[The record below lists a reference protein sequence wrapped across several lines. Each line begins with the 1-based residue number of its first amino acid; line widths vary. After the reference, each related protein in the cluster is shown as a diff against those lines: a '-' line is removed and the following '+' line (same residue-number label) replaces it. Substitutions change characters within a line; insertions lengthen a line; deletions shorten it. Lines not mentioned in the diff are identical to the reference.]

1 MGTEFSGS
9 SKECGPKEL
18 APLPWGA
25 SRGLREGG
33 GTSKPRLRTS
43 RPGPLAAA
51 CLAPGFPCLQLPQ
64 PFLSQHEALSI
75 MSRAGTSTC
84 APKCLVCGQ
93 GSEQRCRDQSGRP
106 GGFRPRSSS
115 GGFWKAKATRGSCRE
130 EQVGLRKA
138 LEVPPEEGNQAPG
151 RIQVI
156 QPPSGGGKGS
166 FSQPNDL
173 KGKEVKTQPT
183 ATL

>member
-25 SRGLREGG
+25 SRGGSERGAVPA
-33 GTSKPRLRTS
+33 SPAF
-43 RPGPLAAA
+43 GPLAQDLWLLPAWRRA
-51 CLAPGFPCLQLPQ
+51 SHASSCHSPSSPGTRLLP
-64 PFLSQHEALSI
+64 SI

-93 GSEQRCRDQSGRP
+93 GSEQRCREQSGRP

-115 GGFWKAKATRGSCRE
+115 GGFWKAKATRGSCRDSCRGSCRWDSGRLWRSH
-130 EQVGLRKA
+130 QRKGTR
-138 LEVPPEEGNQAPG
+138 PQAG
-151 RIQVI
+151 F
-156 QPPSGGGKGS
+156 K
-166 FSQPNDL
+166 
-173 KGKEVKTQPT
+173 
-183 ATL
+183 